1 VEREKQGNNSVGK
14 VKRKAKNL
22 TDLELNY
29 FQLRVRISIRND
41 SRDKIGCNISE
52 VIAKVHSI
60 LEITF
65 SDDLYCFTTE
75 YLSMKNKREI

>member
-1 VEREKQGNNSVGK
+1 VGK

>member
-1 VEREKQGNNSVGK
+1 M
-14 VKRKAKNL
+14 
-22 TDLELNY
+22 DLELNY
-29 FQLRVRISIRND
+29 FQLLVRVSIRND

-52 VIAKVHSI
+52 VITKVHSI